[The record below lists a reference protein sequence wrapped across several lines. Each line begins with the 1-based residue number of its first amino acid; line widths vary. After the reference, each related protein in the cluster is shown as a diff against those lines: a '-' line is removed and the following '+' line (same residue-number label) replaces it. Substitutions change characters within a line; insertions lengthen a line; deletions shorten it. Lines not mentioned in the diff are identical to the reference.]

1 MSTDIYGVRV
11 LAVHPDELRIRF
23 RIFAVYYDTA
33 GQTYDPVPDD
43 PSFFFSLLWEQ
54 GPLYELIDVNTRLDG
69 EWVDANTRRFVSRV
83 ERLATRNHPPTPEQ
97 WKDLH
102 DFYYDRD
109 GGWKDEDLLVQ
120 FDYDVYVTDRRWI
133 ESFDEDEAWGTTA
146 FPYNA
151 DVWTA
156 EDAPYIPDLAE
167 PVFTVSP
174 FDVTKG
180 EVEYDNVSGA
190 EFSDDGRYLGVCSDK
205 GLVWVYDTTDWSQVV
220 HLSTGE
226 DWIVPLMAW
235 VPGEPVI
242 TLKNYCSEPDEDDRT
257 QWAYDVDARA
267 EVEAPF
273 QPGRVRSRDGGY
285 WTGNYGN
292 KDGGSDICAPGRP
305 PIPSSVAGG
314 DWDPIQCES
323 FAGDGSRL
331 FLGAQENLYVLD
343 PATGQI
349 TDKVMDASKRLFQ
362 LAASPDGAYLAVG
375 SFTRKLPYVNI
386 RGDKRPH
393 ELCVWR
399 TSDMKIIMGR
409 QLTTWVEAMAW
420 SADGQWLAVTMEPT
434 ADGLSFSGKSQLVV
448 YRMGP
453 SQPPFPVE

>member
-33 GQTYDPVPDD
+33 GQTYGPVPDD

-54 GPLYELIDVNTRLDG
+54 GPLYELIDVDTRLNG
-69 EWVDANTRRFVSRV
+69 EWVDANARRFVSRV

-97 WKDLH
+97 WKELH
-102 DFYYDRD
+102 DFYYERD

-133 ESFDEDEAWGTTA
+133 ELFSEDEAWGTTA
-146 FPYNA
+146 LPYNA

-167 PVFTVSP
+167 PVLTVSP

-180 EVEYDNVSGA
+180 EVEYDHVSGV
-190 EFSDDGRYLGVCSDK
+190 EFSDDGRYLGLCSDK
-205 GLVWVYDTTDWSQVV
+205 GRVWVYDTADWSQVV

-273 QPGRVRSRDGGY
+273 QPPLCQTAVIHG
-285 WTGNYGN
+285 TH
-292 KDGGSDICAPGRP
+292 
-305 PIPSSVAGG
+305 
-314 DWDPIQCES
+314 ES
-323 FAGDGSRL
+323 F
-331 FLGAQENLYVLD
+331 
-343 PATGQI
+343 
-349 TDKVMDASKRLFQ
+349 
-362 LAASPDGAYLAVG
+362 
-375 SFTRKLPYVNI
+375 
-386 RGDKRPH
+386 
-393 ELCVWR
+393 
-399 TSDMKIIMGR
+399 
-409 QLTTWVEAMAW
+409 
-420 SADGQWLAVTMEPT
+420 
-434 ADGLSFSGKSQLVV
+434 
-448 YRMGP
+448 
-453 SQPPFPVE
+453 